1 VEPHNRDGN
10 TSKILDGEDGK
21 GAEDVAE
28 VREREWRAE
37 EGIRKG
43 RVARLCRH
51 CTVHSTLPHL
61 INIHR
66 KMDGAGHL
74 LSLKVMR
81 VSVRACPAI
90 QPRISVILVP
100 SSDRRWRAHGSLSIQ
115 TRPLSQPTPLPPY
128 TLSRVVPRSQATPKP
143 YAT

>member
-1 VEPHNRDGN
+1 MEPHNRDGD

-21 GAEDVAE
+21 CAGDVAE
-28 VREREWRAE
+28 VGERERGVE

-43 RVARLCRH
+43 RVASI
-51 CTVHSTLPHL
+51 VQLPNTT
-61 INIHR
+61 IK

-81 VSVRACPAI
+81 VSVRVCPAH
-90 QPRISVILVP
+90 QPRLFVILVP
-100 SSDRRWRAHGSLSIQ
+100 SSDRRWRVHGSLSIQ
-115 TRPLSQPTPLPPY
+115 TRPPSRPTLLPQY
-128 TLSRVVPRSQATPKP
+128 TLSRAVPRSPATPRL